1 MMIETHNNESKIIFP
16 DYKFDLNINIGDP
29 NYTIK
34 NLLEDSR
41 KNYERDNIISI
52 AFLDEEGNQIANT
65 TKASML
71 LRLNHFLISLNWGD
85 RIYNC
90 VNPQFMGN
98 NQLNTQLASNE
109 AKIDFDKLNQLV
121 FGQNL
126 SFKSAAELATKESK
140 VKHEKIKYSS
150 ILKDYLRS
158 KYSAINQFYDS
169 LQERRER
176 RIQKFLNTFFYASLI
191 QVAALN
197 LCTFVFFS
205 WDFMEPIT
213 QCITYINIVCG
224 YYYWAFT
231 QNDYEMEAMIYWMR
245 SIKPW
250 YRRSVINSM
259 LKEKEEI
266 KKILEE
272 DKYKH

>member
-1 MMIETHNNESKIIFP
+1 MIETHNNESKIIFP